1 MACAIPPEAPTS
13 KPANYARLCCLLVDV
28 GSQALRETFDRIHP
42 PSNLHCILASPSVHN
57 TLYSL
62 FKGKKKILTPAQW
75 IKLYPAMP
83 SSVSSASFD
92 INLLLV
98 LLKNICGLT
107 PPPAGW
113 DSYPPESDKSREAD
127 IVRLKC
133 FGNTV
138 YAYAEHASPDDETY
152 NTHWYNIRETLV
164 RLGAATYVTAI
175 DNLKTACMDPVIE
188 EHYKELLQQWQRD
201 DEYVTKADQL
211 YDMRNDVKH
220 MKEQLKIL
228 LESVTKV
235 DGKYHLICYFIG
247 PTIKECMGG
256 LLNL

>member
-1 MACAIPPEAPTS
+1 MACAIPPEASTNKPT
-13 KPANYARLCCLLVDV
+13 NYARLCCLLVDV
-28 GSQALRETFDRIHP
+28 GSQALRETFDRIHA
-42 PSNLHCILASPSVHN
+42 PSSIHSILASPSVHR

-75 IKLYPAMP
+75 IKLYPTIP

-113 DSYPPESDKSREAD
+113 DAYPPETDKSREAD

-133 FGNTV
+133 FRNTV
-138 YAYAEHASPDDETY
+138 YAYAEHVSLDGETY
-152 NTHWYNIRETLV
+152 NMHWHNIRQTLV
-164 RLGAATYVTAI
+164 RLGGATYVTAI
-175 DNLKTACMDPVIE
+175 DNLKTACMDPAIE

-201 DEYVTKADQL
+201 DEYVINADEL
-211 YDMRNDVKH
+211 HDMRNDIRRI
-220 MKEQLKIL
+220 KEQFKVL
-228 LESVTKV
+228 LESVSV
-235 DGKYHLICYFIG
+235 EGKYHYN
-247 PTIKECMGG
+247 M
-256 LLNL
+256 LL